1 MEQGQSLKNVM
12 HGHDFAMLSHFFGFW
27 EKPTYEEIEEVFK
40 IIQES
45 GGSEP
50 GIINGK
56 EARRRAPW
64 FTGVN
69 PCAEILLG
77 NKSFCNLSEVDLSKF
92 REDSGGLERAI
103 FLIAR
108 ANYRQTLVTLDD
120 GILQRTWHENNE
132 YLRLCGVGLTGIAS
146 REDLSYY
153 DYKRLKNLAV
163 HGAYSMADELGTQRP
178 KNVTTIK
185 PSGTLSKIMDTTEG
199 CHKPIGKYIFNN
211 VNFSASDPILPRLRE
226 AGYHTITNPVDEHN
240 VIVTFPVKWDNMRF
254 SRDTHSKEELYVSN
268 ESAISQLERY
278 KLLMDSYV
286 EQNCSITVTYK
297 ADEVPTIIA
306 WLKSNWSS
314 YVGVSFLP
322 YVDNQEVYSYLPQE
336 VVSQKVYEEY
346 VAQLTPVD
354 LDEVKGTHEI
364 EDDECLQG
372 VCPVK

>member
-1 MEQGQSLKNVM
+1 
-12 HGHDFAMLSHFFGFW
+12 
-27 EKPTYEEIEEVFK
+27 
-40 IIQES
+40 
-45 GGSEP
+45 
-50 GIINGK
+50 
-56 EARRRAPW
+56 
-64 FTGVN
+64 
-69 PCAEILLG
+69 
-77 NKSFCNLSEVDLSKF
+77 
-92 REDSGGLERAI
+92 
-103 FLIAR
+103 
-108 ANYRQTLVTLDD
+108 
-120 GILQRTWHENNE
+120 
-132 YLRLCGVGLTGIAS
+132 
-146 REDLSYY
+146 
-153 DYKRLKNLAV
+153 
-163 HGAYSMADELGTQRP
+163 MADELGTQRP